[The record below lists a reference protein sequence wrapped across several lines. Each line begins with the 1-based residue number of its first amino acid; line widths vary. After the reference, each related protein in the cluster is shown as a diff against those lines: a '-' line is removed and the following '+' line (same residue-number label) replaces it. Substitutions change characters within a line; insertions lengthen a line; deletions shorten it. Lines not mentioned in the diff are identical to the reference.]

1 MKETLDVILMTTQNY
16 VNVNDEYLFWLF
28 SWYLLNDL
36 VRKETC
42 LHLHCIATRDHGWKK
57 HKWIKSEMLSN
68 RACYWGVTWY
78 IV

>member
-42 LHLHCIATRDHGWKK
+42 LHCALYSYKRPWMKETQMNKIWNVK
-57 HKWIKSEMLSN
+57 
-68 RACYWGVTWY
+68 
-78 IV
+78 